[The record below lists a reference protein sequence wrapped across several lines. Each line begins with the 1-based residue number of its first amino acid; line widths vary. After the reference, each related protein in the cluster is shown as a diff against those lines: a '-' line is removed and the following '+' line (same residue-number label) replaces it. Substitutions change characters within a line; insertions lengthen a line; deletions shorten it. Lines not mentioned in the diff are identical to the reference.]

1 MRFSYYIHHYRDY
14 TRPDLPSGGE
24 GEVSGSSNVPDLS
37 AALAGILV
45 GASTPYHLMLSHCIC
60 GTQNEKSPI
69 VAFHVHGF
77 CLPDQAK
84 LPGPRLA
91 RELQKQLGTSY
102 VHCISITSPYS
113 TSSNYTCF

>member
-84 LPGPRLA
+84 LPGPR
-91 RELQKQLGTSY
+91 ELLVVLSSEITQLFLPWPCAY
-102 VHCISITSPYS
+102 
-113 TSSNYTCF
+113 NCFR